1 MMKYNL
7 FNKRECQ
14 YEIVLINACIVN
26 DGFSDYYAAEQVE
39 YIKSK
44 CINEP
49 KLDWFSYGDSLHWF
63 DVPLVGVNKDNEI
76 FIIDGRHR
84 VCWMKSKNML
94 EIPVAISNSTKS
106 FFENK
111 NIIFKPVY
119 SLDMPC
125 EVIPQKTSLVTF
137 DSKATVS
144 EILNILKSKKK

>member
-1 MMKYNL
+1 MKYNL
-7 FNKRECQ
+7 FNKRERE

-26 DGFSDYYAAEQVE
+26 DGFSDYYTAEQVE
-39 YIKSK
+39 CIKSK

-49 KLDWFSYGDSLHWF
+49 KLDWFSYGDPLHWF
-63 DVPLVGVNKDNEI
+63 DVPLVGVNTDNEI

-84 VCWMKSKNML
+84 VCWMNSKNMS

-111 NIIFKPVY
+111 RIIFKPVY

-125 EVIPQKTSLVTF
+125 EVIPQKTSLVAF
-137 DSKATVS
+137 DSKAGVS
-144 EILNILKSKKK
+144 KIFNILKSKKN